1 MTNEKGNKIDSGSL
15 IIAKPGIVLQEEADK
30 WGILYNPET
39 DISFGINPVSV
50 FIWKQME
57 NKHTV
62 KELATKVTENCSNVP
77 GNVEEHVVEFIKK
90 LLDKELATVETRR

>member
-1 MTNEKGNKIDSGSL
+1 MSEEKEIKIDSGSL

-30 WGILYNPET
+30 WGILYNPKN

-57 NKHTV
+57 NKHTI
-62 KELATKVTENCSNVP
+62 KELVAKVNENCANVP
-77 GNVEEHVVEFIKK
+77 GNVEEHVVGFIEK
-90 LLDKELATVETRR
+90 LLDKDIATLETRR